1 MSCMFTRFSAWVKAI
16 RGATRVFAVGAHV
29 SKVLCRS
36 LRTVD
41 LQARR
46 SPMLTFFGIR
56 KILVQAFAAFVLAQ
70 VLMKLRSNDSVHF
83 SLVFLAEQR

>member
-1 MSCMFTRFSAWVKAI
+1 MLTRFSALVKAI

-56 KILVQAFAAFVLAQ
+56 KILVQAFAAQSSELQ
-70 VLMKLRSNDSVHF
+70 LRIDSLKLHLLETSPT
-83 SLVFLAEQR
+83 